1 MLFSDVY
8 LLYFFS
14 ALLLASSVKIVMNET
29 SQVYVT
35 YRFRSRR

>member
-1 MLFSDVY
+1 MVFSDFY
-8 LLYFFS
+8 LLYLIS
-14 ALLLASSVKIVMNET
+14 ALLLASSAKIVMNET